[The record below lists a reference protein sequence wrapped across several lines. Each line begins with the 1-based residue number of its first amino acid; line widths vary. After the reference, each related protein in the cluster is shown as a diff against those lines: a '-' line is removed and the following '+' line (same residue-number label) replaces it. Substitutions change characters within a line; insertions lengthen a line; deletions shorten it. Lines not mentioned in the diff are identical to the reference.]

1 MEVNTEDRLQ
11 NINIIRQ
18 RNFFAGC
25 TLLAVISNFLLVA
38 KISSTTERIIMVPG
52 ITKDLAVEGSIVSQ
66 SYLEETALL
75 FASALLDL
83 TADTISLKKNIILKN
98 ASTRSEQSLKSLQS
112 YFATKEDEHKK
123 FGLSTFFAPK
133 QIQVDTKNLQ
143 VVIEGLLTS
152 TFGKRG
158 FEQNTLKYLLSFDY
172 VGGHL
177 KLKEFTQVKPKS
189 KEPNKDQYKDKEG
202 NKDEDKSMEEGV

>member
-1 MEVNTEDRLQ
+1 MEVKTEDRLQ
-11 NINIIRQ
+11 NTSIMRQ

-25 TLLAVISNFLLVA
+25 TLLAVIANFLLVV

-52 ITKDLAVEGSIVSQ
+52 ITKDLAVEGSVVSQ

-75 FASALLDL
+75 FVSALLDL
-83 TADTISLKKNIILKN
+83 TADTISLKKNIILKH
-98 ASTRSEQSLKSLQS
+98 ASAGSEQSLKSLQS
-112 YFATKEDEHKK
+112 YFADKEDEHKK

-133 QIQVDTKNLQ
+133 QMQVDSKNLQ
-143 VVIEGLLTS
+143 VVIEGVLTS

-177 KLKEFTQVKPKS
+177 KLKEFTQVKPKT
-189 KEPNKDQYKDKEG
+189 KEG
-202 NKDEDKSMEEGV
+202 NDQNKEEEQNKST

>member
-1 MEVNTEDRLQ
+1 MEVNTEERLH
-11 NINIIRQ
+11 NISIIRQ

-52 ITKDLAVEGSIVSQ
+52 ITKDLAVEGSVVSQ

-83 TADTISLKKNIILKN
+83 TADTIDAKKNIILKH

-112 YFATKEDEHKK
+112 YFAAKEDEHKK

-133 QIQVDTKNLQ
+133 QMQVDAKNLQ

-202 NKDEDKSMEEGV
+202 NEDEDKSTEAGA

>member
-1 MEVNTEDRLQ
+1 MEVKTEDRLQ
-11 NINIIRQ
+11 NTSIMRQ

-25 TLLAVISNFLLVA
+25 TLLAVIANFLLVV

-52 ITKDLAVEGSIVSQ
+52 ITKDLAVEGSVVSQ

-75 FASALLDL
+75 FVSALLDL
-83 TADTISLKKNIILKN
+83 TADTISLKKNIILKH
-98 ASTRSEQSLKSLQS
+98 ASAGSEQSLKSLQS
-112 YFATKEDEHKK
+112 YFADKEDEHKK

-133 QIQVDTKNLQ
+133 QMQVDSKNLQ
-143 VVIEGLLTS
+143 VVIEGVLTS

-172 VGGHL
+172 LGGHL
-177 KLKEFTQVKPKS
+177 KLKEFTQVKPKT
-189 KEPNKDQYKDKEG
+189 KEG
-202 NKDEDKSMEEGV
+202 NDQNKEEEQNKST

>member
-1 MEVNTEDRLQ
+1 MEIKTEDRVQ
-11 NINIIRQ
+11 NMSIIRQ

-25 TLLAVISNFLLVA
+25 TLLVVIANFLLVV
-38 KISSTTERIIMVPG
+38 KIAGTTERIIMVPG
-52 ITKDLAVEGSIVSQ
+52 ITKDLVVEGSMVSQ

-83 TADTISLKKNIILKN
+83 TADTISLKKNIILKH
-98 ASTRSEQSLKSLQS
+98 ASTGSEQSLKSLQN
-112 YFATKEDEHKK
+112 YFASKEDEHKK

-133 QIQVDTKNLQ
+133 QMQVNSKNLQ

-158 FEQNTLKYLLSFDY
+158 FEQNNVKYLLSFDY

-177 KLKEFTQVKPKS
+177 KLKEFTQVKLKS
-189 KEPNKDQYKDKEG
+189 KEPSN
-202 NKDEDKSMEEGV
+202 NKDEEQDKSMEAGV

>member
-11 NINIIRQ
+11 NISIIRQ

-25 TLLAVISNFLLVA
+25 TLLAVIANFLLVA

-52 ITKDLAVEGSIVSQ
+52 ITKDLAVEGSVVSQ

-75 FASALLDL
+75 FVSALLDL
-83 TADTISLKKNIILKN
+83 TADTISLKKNIILKH
-98 ASTRSEQSLKSLQS
+98 ASAGSEQSLKSLQS
-112 YFATKEDEHKK
+112 YFADKEDEHKK

-133 QIQVDTKNLQ
+133 QMQVDSKNLQ
-143 VVIEGLLTS
+143 VVIEGVLTS

-172 VGGHL
+172 IGGHL
-177 KLKEFTQVKPKS
+177 KLKEFTQVKPKT
-189 KEPNKDQYKDKEG
+189 KEG
-202 NKDEDKSMEEGV
+202 NDQNKEEEQNKST

>member
-1 MEVNTEDRLQ
+1 MDIKAEDRMQ
-11 NINIIRQ
+11 NISIIRQ

-25 TLLAVISNFLLVA
+25 TLLLVIANFLSAV
-38 KISSTTERIIMVPG
+38 KIATTAERIIMVPG
-52 ITKDLAVEGSIVSQ
+52 ITKDFAVEGEVVSQ

-83 TADTISLKKNIILKN
+83 TADTIEAKKNVIFKHV
-98 ASTRSEQSLKSLQS
+98 STRSEQSLKSLQS
-112 YFATKEDEHKK
+112 YFAGKEEEHKK
-123 FGLSTFFAPK
+123 FGLSTFFSPK
-133 QIQVDTKNLQ
+133 QIHVDTKNLR

-158 FEQNTLKYLLSFDY
+158 FEQNNVKYLLSFDY

-177 KLKEFTQVKPKS
+177 KLKEFSQIKTKAEDRS
-189 KEPNKDQYKDKEG
+189 DKDR
-202 NKDEDKSMEEGV
+202 EEELGRSTETGV

>member
-1 MEVNTEDRLQ
+1 MEVNTEAQVQ
-11 NINIIRQ
+11 NISTIRQ

-83 TADTISLKKNIILKN
+83 TSDTIYLKKNIILKH

-112 YFATKEDEHKK
+112 YFASREDEHKK

-133 QIQVDTKNLQ
+133 QMQVDAKNLQ
-143 VVIEGLLTS
+143 VVIDGLLTS

-158 FEQNTLKYLLSFDY
+158 FEQNNVKYLLSFDY
-172 VGGHL
+172 VGGCL
-177 KLKEFTQVKPKS
+177 KLKEFTQVKPKA
-189 KEPNKDQYKDKEG
+189 KESSNDRDKNEDQDQSTEAG
-202 NKDEDKSMEEGV
+202 I

>member
-1 MEVNTEDRLQ
+1 MEVNTEDKFQ
-11 NINIIRQ
+11 NTSIMRQ

-25 TLLAVISNFLLVA
+25 TLLAVIANFLLVV

-52 ITKDLAVEGSIVSQ
+52 ITKDLAVEGSVVSQ

-75 FASALLDL
+75 FVSALLDL
-83 TADTISLKKNIILKN
+83 TADTISLKKNIILKH
-98 ASTRSEQSLKSLQS
+98 ASAGSEQSLKSLQS
-112 YFATKEDEHKK
+112 YFADKEDEHKK
-123 FGLSTFFAPK
+123 FGLSTFFAPR
-133 QIQVDTKNLQ
+133 QMQVDSKNLQ
-143 VVIEGLLTS
+143 VVIEGVLTS

-177 KLKEFTQVKPKS
+177 KLKEFTQVKPKT
-189 KEPNKDQYKDKEG
+189 KEG
-202 NKDEDKSMEEGV
+202 NDQNKEEEQNKST

>member
-1 MEVNTEDRLQ
+1 MEVKTEDRLQ
-11 NINIIRQ
+11 NTSIMRQ

-25 TLLAVISNFLLVA
+25 TLLAVIANFLLVV

-52 ITKDLAVEGSIVSQ
+52 ITKDLAVEGSVVSQ

-75 FASALLDL
+75 FVSALLDL
-83 TADTISLKKNIILKN
+83 TADTISLKKNIILKH
-98 ASTRSEQSLKSLQS
+98 ASAGSEQSLKSLQS
-112 YFATKEDEHKK
+112 YFADKEDEHKK

-133 QIQVDTKNLQ
+133 QMQVDSKNLQ
-143 VVIEGLLTS
+143 VVIEGVLTS

-158 FEQNTLKYLLSFDY
+158 FGQNTLKYLLSFDY

-177 KLKEFTQVKPKS
+177 KLKEFTQVKPKT
-189 KEPNKDQYKDKEG
+189 KEG
-202 NKDEDKSMEEGV
+202 NDQNKEEEQNKST

>member
-1 MEVNTEDRLQ
+1 MKVNTEDKFQ
-11 NINIIRQ
+11 HTSIMRQ

-25 TLLAVISNFLLVA
+25 TLLAVIANFLLVV

-52 ITKDLAVEGSIVSQ
+52 ITKDLAVEGSVVSQ

-75 FASALLDL
+75 FVSALLDL
-83 TADTISLKKNIILKN
+83 TADTISLKKNIILKH
-98 ASTRSEQSLKSLQS
+98 ASAGSEQSLKSLQS
-112 YFATKEDEHKK
+112 YFADKEDEHKK

-133 QIQVDTKNLQ
+133 QMQVDSKNLQ
-143 VVIEGLLTS
+143 VVIEGVLTS

-172 VGGHL
+172 IGGHL
-177 KLKEFTQVKPKS
+177 KLKEFTQVKPKT
-189 KEPNKDQYKDKEG
+189 KEG
-202 NKDEDKSMEEGV
+202 NDQNKEEEQNKST

>member
-1 MEVNTEDRLQ
+1 MEVKTEDRLQ
-11 NINIIRQ
+11 NTSIMRQ

-25 TLLAVISNFLLVA
+25 TLLAVIANFLLVV

-52 ITKDLAVEGSIVSQ
+52 ITKDLAVEGSVVSQ

-75 FASALLDL
+75 FVSALLDL
-83 TADTISLKKNIILKN
+83 TADTISLKKNIILKY
-98 ASTRSEQSLKSLQS
+98 ASAGSEQSLKSLQS
-112 YFATKEDEHKK
+112 YFADKEDEHKK

-133 QIQVDTKNLQ
+133 QMQVDSKNLQ
-143 VVIEGLLTS
+143 VVIEGVLTS

-172 VGGHL
+172 IGGHL
-177 KLKEFTQVKPKS
+177 KLKEFTQVKPKT
-189 KEPNKDQYKDKEG
+189 KEG
-202 NKDEDKSMEEGV
+202 NDQNKEEEQNKST

>member
-1 MEVNTEDRLQ
+1 MEVNTEDKFQ
-11 NINIIRQ
+11 HTSIMRQ

-25 TLLAVISNFLLVA
+25 TLLAVIANFLLVV

-52 ITKDLAVEGSIVSQ
+52 ITKDLAVEGSVVSQ

-75 FASALLDL
+75 FVSALLDL

-98 ASTRSEQSLKSLQS
+98 TSTRSEHSLKSLQS
-112 YFATKEDEHKK
+112 YFASREDEHKK

-133 QIQVDTKNLQ
+133 QMQVDSKNLQ
-143 VVIEGLLTS
+143 VVIEGVLTS

-177 KLKEFTQVKPKS
+177 KLKEFTQVKPKT
-189 KEPNKDQYKDKEG
+189 KEG
-202 NKDEDKSMEEGV
+202 NDQNKEEEQNKST

>member
-1 MEVNTEDRLQ
+1 MEVKTEDRLQ
-11 NINIIRQ
+11 NTSIMRQ
-18 RNFFAGC
+18 RNFFVGC
-25 TLLAVISNFLLVA
+25 TLLAVIANFLLVV

-52 ITKDLAVEGSIVSQ
+52 ITKDLAVEGSVVSQ

-75 FASALLDL
+75 FVSALLDL
-83 TADTISLKKNIILKN
+83 TADTISLKKNIILKH
-98 ASTRSEQSLKSLQS
+98 ASAGSEQSLKSLQS
-112 YFATKEDEHKK
+112 YFADKEDEHKK

-133 QIQVDTKNLQ
+133 QMQVDSKNLQ
-143 VVIEGLLTS
+143 VVIEGVLTS

-177 KLKEFTQVKPKS
+177 KLKEFTQVKPKT
-189 KEPNKDQYKDKEG
+189 KEG
-202 NKDEDKSMEEGV
+202 NDQNKEEEQNKST

>member
-1 MEVNTEDRLQ
+1 MEVNTEDQLR
-11 NINIIRQ
+11 NISIIRQ

-25 TLLAVISNFLLVA
+25 TLLAVIANFLLVV

-75 FASALLDL
+75 FISALLDL
-83 TADTISLKKNIILKN
+83 TADTIDAKKNIILKH

-112 YFATKEDEHKK
+112 YFASKEDEHKK

-133 QIQVDTKNLQ
+133 QIHVDAKNLQ
-143 VVIEGLLTS
+143 VVIEGVLTS

-177 KLKEFTQVKPKS
+177 KLKEFMQVKPKT
-189 KEPNKDQYKDKEG
+189 KDSNDE
-202 NKDEDKSMEEGV
+202 NKDENQEQSN

>member
-11 NINIIRQ
+11 NTSIMRQ

-25 TLLAVISNFLLVA
+25 TLLAVIANFLLVV

-52 ITKDLAVEGSIVSQ
+52 ITKDLAVEGSVVSQ

-75 FASALLDL
+75 FVSALLDL
-83 TADTISLKKNIILKN
+83 TADTISLKKNIILKH
-98 ASTRSEQSLKSLQS
+98 ASAGSEQSLKSLQS
-112 YFATKEDEHKK
+112 YFADKEDEHKK

-133 QIQVDTKNLQ
+133 QMQVDSKNLQ
-143 VVIEGLLTS
+143 VVIEGVLTS

-177 KLKEFTQVKPKS
+177 KLKEFTQVKPKT
-189 KEPNKDQYKDKEG
+189 KEG
-202 NKDEDKSMEEGV
+202 NDQNKEEEQNKST

>member
-1 MEVNTEDRLQ
+1 MEVNTEDKFQ
-11 NINIIRQ
+11 NTSIMRQ

-25 TLLAVISNFLLVA
+25 TLLAVIANFLLVV

-52 ITKDLAVEGSIVSQ
+52 ITKDLAVEGSVVSQ

-75 FASALLDL
+75 FVSALLDL
-83 TADTISLKKNIILKN
+83 TADTISLKKNIILKY
-98 ASTRSEQSLKSLQS
+98 ASAGSEQSLKSLQS
-112 YFATKEDEHKK
+112 YFADKEDEHKK

-133 QIQVDTKNLQ
+133 QMQVDSKNLQ
-143 VVIEGLLTS
+143 VVIEGVLTS

-177 KLKEFTQVKPKS
+177 KLKEFTQVKPKT
-189 KEPNKDQYKDKEG
+189 KEG
-202 NKDEDKSMEEGV
+202 NDQNKEEEQNKST

>member
-1 MEVNTEDRLQ
+1 MKVNTEDKFQ
-11 NINIIRQ
+11 HTSIMRQ

-25 TLLAVISNFLLVA
+25 TLLAVIANFLLVV

-52 ITKDLAVEGSIVSQ
+52 ITKDLAVEGSVVSQ

-75 FASALLDL
+75 FVSALLDL
-83 TADTISLKKNIILKN
+83 TADTISLKKNIILKH
-98 ASTRSEQSLKSLQS
+98 ASAGSEQSLKSLQS
-112 YFATKEDEHKK
+112 YFADKEDEHKK

-133 QIQVDTKNLQ
+133 QMQVDSKNLQ
-143 VVIEGLLTS
+143 VVIEGVLTS

-177 KLKEFTQVKPKS
+177 KLKEFTQVKPKT
-189 KEPNKDQYKDKEG
+189 KEG
-202 NKDEDKSMEEGV
+202 NDQNKEEEQNKST

>member
-11 NINIIRQ
+11 NISIIRQ

-25 TLLAVISNFLLVA
+25 TLLAVIANFLLVV

-52 ITKDLAVEGSIVSQ
+52 ITKDLAVEGSVVSQ

-75 FASALLDL
+75 FVSALLDL
-83 TADTISLKKNIILKN
+83 TADTISLKKNIILKH
-98 ASTRSEQSLKSLQS
+98 ASAGSEQSLKSLQS
-112 YFATKEDEHKK
+112 YFADKEDEHKK

-133 QIQVDTKNLQ
+133 QMQVDSKNLQ
-143 VVIEGLLTS
+143 VVIEGVLTS

-177 KLKEFTQVKPKS
+177 KLKEFTQVKPKT
-189 KEPNKDQYKDKEG
+189 KEG
-202 NKDEDKSMEEGV
+202 NDQNKEEEQNKST

>member
-11 NINIIRQ
+11 NTSIMRQ

-25 TLLAVISNFLLVA
+25 TLLAVIANFLLVV

-52 ITKDLAVEGSIVSQ
+52 ITKDLAVEGSVVSQ

-75 FASALLDL
+75 FVSALLDL
-83 TADTISLKKNIILKN
+83 TADTISLKKNIILKH
-98 ASTRSEQSLKSLQS
+98 ASAGSEQSLKSLQS
-112 YFATKEDEHKK
+112 YFADKEDEHKK
-123 FGLSTFFAPK
+123 FGLSTFFAPR
-133 QIQVDTKNLQ
+133 QMQVDSKNLQ
-143 VVIEGLLTS
+143 VVIEGVLTS

-177 KLKEFTQVKPKS
+177 KLKEFTQVKPKT
-189 KEPNKDQYKDKEG
+189 KEG
-202 NKDEDKSMEEGV
+202 NDQNKEEEQNKST

>member
-11 NINIIRQ
+11 NTSIMRQ

-25 TLLAVISNFLLVA
+25 TLLAVIANFLLVV

-52 ITKDLAVEGSIVSQ
+52 ITKDLAVEGSVVSQ

-75 FASALLDL
+75 FVSALLDL
-83 TADTISLKKNIILKN
+83 TADTISLKKNIILKH
-98 ASTRSEQSLKSLQS
+98 ASTGSEQSLKSLQS
-112 YFATKEDEHKK
+112 YFADKEDEHKK

-133 QIQVDTKNLQ
+133 QMQVDSKNLQ
-143 VVIEGLLTS
+143 VVIEGVLTS

-172 VGGHL
+172 IGGHL
-177 KLKEFTQVKPKS
+177 KLKEFTQVKPKT
-189 KEPNKDQYKDKEG
+189 KEG
-202 NKDEDKSMEEGV
+202 NDQNKEEEQNKST

>member
-1 MEVNTEDRLQ
+1 MEVNTEDKFQ
-11 NINIIRQ
+11 NTSIMRQ

-25 TLLAVISNFLLVA
+25 TLLAVIANFLLVV

-52 ITKDLAVEGSIVSQ
+52 ITKDLAVEGSVVSQ

-75 FASALLDL
+75 FVSALLDL
-83 TADTISLKKNIILKN
+83 TADTISLKKNIILKH
-98 ASTRSEQSLKSLQS
+98 ASAGSEQSLKSLQS
-112 YFATKEDEHKK
+112 YFADKEDEHKK

-133 QIQVDTKNLQ
+133 QMQVDSKNLQ
-143 VVIEGLLTS
+143 VVIEGVLTS

-158 FEQNTLKYLLSFDY
+158 FEQNTLKYLLSFDH

-177 KLKEFTQVKPKS
+177 KLKEFTQVKPKT
-189 KEPNKDQYKDKEG
+189 KEG
-202 NKDEDKSMEEGV
+202 NDQNKEEEQNKST

>member
-1 MEVNTEDRLQ
+1 MEVNTEDKFQ
-11 NINIIRQ
+11 NTSIMRQ

-25 TLLAVISNFLLVA
+25 TLLAVIANFLLVV

-52 ITKDLAVEGSIVSQ
+52 ITKDLAVEGSVVSQ

-75 FASALLDL
+75 FVSALLDL

-98 ASTRSEQSLKSLQS
+98 TSTRSEQSLKSLQS
-112 YFATKEDEHKK
+112 YFAGREDEHKK

-133 QIQVDTKNLQ
+133 QIQVDAKNLQ
-143 VVIEGLLTS
+143 VVIEGVLTS

-172 VGGHL
+172 IGGHL
-177 KLKEFTQVKPKS
+177 KLKEFTQVKPKT
-189 KEPNKDQYKDKEG
+189 KEG
-202 NKDEDKSMEEGV
+202 NDQNKEEEQNKST

>member
-1 MEVNTEDRLQ
+1 MEVNTQDKFQ
-11 NINIIRQ
+11 HTSIMRQ

-25 TLLAVISNFLLVA
+25 TLLTVIANLILVV

-52 ITKDLAVEGSIVSQ
+52 ITKDLAVEGSVVSQ

-75 FASALLDL
+75 FISALLDL

-98 ASTRSEQSLKSLQS
+98 TSTRSEHSLKSLQS
-112 YFATKEDEHKK
+112 YFASREDEHKK
-123 FGLSTFFAPK
+123 FCLSTFFAPK
-133 QIQVDTKNLQ
+133 QMQVDSKNLQ
-143 VVIEGLLTS
+143 VVIEGVLTS

-177 KLKEFTQVKPKS
+177 KLKEFTQVKPKT
-189 KEPNKDQYKDKEG
+189 KEG
-202 NKDEDKSMEEGV
+202 NDQNKEEEQNKST

>member
-1 MEVNTEDRLQ
+1 MELNTEDRLQ
-11 NINIIRQ
+11 NISIIRQ

-25 TLLAVISNFLLVA
+25 TLLAVIANFLLVA

-83 TADTISLKKNIILKN
+83 TADTISLKKNIILKHV
-98 ASTRSEQSLKSLQS
+98 STGSEQSLKSLQS
-112 YFATKEDEHKK
+112 YFAGREDEHKK

-133 QIQVDTKNLQ
+133 QIQVDSKNLQ

-158 FEQNTLKYLLSFDY
+158 FEQNNVKYLLSFDY

-177 KLKEFTQVKPKS
+177 KLKEFTQVKPKA
-189 KEPNKDQYKDKEG
+189 KESNNKD
-202 NKDEDKSMEEGV
+202 KDEEQDKSTEEGV

>member
-25 TLLAVISNFLLVA
+25 TLLAVIANFLLVV

-52 ITKDLAVEGSIVSQ
+52 ITKDLAVEGSVVSQ

-75 FASALLDL
+75 FVSALLDL
-83 TADTISLKKNIILKN
+83 TADTISLKKNIILKH
-98 ASTRSEQSLKSLQS
+98 ASAGSEQSLKSLQS
-112 YFATKEDEHKK
+112 YFADKEDEHKK

-133 QIQVDTKNLQ
+133 QMQVDSKNLQ
-143 VVIEGLLTS
+143 VVIEGVLTS

-172 VGGHL
+172 IGGHL
-177 KLKEFTQVKPKS
+177 KLKEFTQVKPKT
-189 KEPNKDQYKDKEG
+189 KEG
-202 NKDEDKSMEEGV
+202 NDQNKEEEQNKST

>member
-11 NINIIRQ
+11 NISIIRQ

-98 ASTRSEQSLKSLQS
+98 TSTRSEQSLKSLQS
-112 YFATKEDEHKK
+112 YFAGREDEHKK

-133 QIQVDTKNLQ
+133 QIQVDAKNLQ

-177 KLKEFTQVKPKS
+177 KLKEFTQVKPKA
-189 KEPNKDQYKDKEG
+189 KESNDK
-202 NKDEDKSMEEGV
+202 NKDEEQDKSTEAGV

>member
-11 NINIIRQ
+11 NTSIMRQ

-25 TLLAVISNFLLVA
+25 TLLAVIANFLLVV

-52 ITKDLAVEGSIVSQ
+52 ITKDLAVEGSVVSQ

-75 FASALLDL
+75 FVSALLDL
-83 TADTISLKKNIILKN
+83 TADTISLKKNIILKH
-98 ASTRSEQSLKSLQS
+98 ASAGSEQSLKSLQS
-112 YFATKEDEHKK
+112 YFADKEDEHKK

-133 QIQVDTKNLQ
+133 QMQVDSKNLQ
-143 VVIEGLLTS
+143 VVIEGVLTS

-177 KLKEFTQVKPKS
+177 KLKEFTQVKPKT
-189 KEPNKDQYKDKEG
+189 KEG
-202 NKDEDKSMEEGV
+202 NDQNKEEKQNKST

>member
-11 NINIIRQ
+11 NTSIMRQ

-25 TLLAVISNFLLVA
+25 TLLAVIANFLLVV

-52 ITKDLAVEGSIVSQ
+52 ITKDLAVEGSVVSQ

-75 FASALLDL
+75 FVSALLDL
-83 TADTISLKKNIILKN
+83 TADTIPLKKNIILKH
-98 ASTRSEQSLKSLQS
+98 ASAGSEQSLKSLQS
-112 YFATKEDEHKK
+112 YFADKEDEHKK

-133 QIQVDTKNLQ
+133 QMQVDSKNLQ
-143 VVIEGLLTS
+143 VVIEGVLTS

-177 KLKEFTQVKPKS
+177 KLKEFTQVKPKT
-189 KEPNKDQYKDKEG
+189 KEG
-202 NKDEDKSMEEGV
+202 NDQNKEEEQNKST

>member
-11 NINIIRQ
+11 NTSIMRQ

-25 TLLAVISNFLLVA
+25 TLLAVIANFLLVV

-52 ITKDLAVEGSIVSQ
+52 ITKDLAVEGSVVSQ

-75 FASALLDL
+75 FVSALLDL
-83 TADTISLKKNIILKN
+83 TADTISLKKNIILKH
-98 ASTRSEQSLKSLQS
+98 ASAGSEQSLKSLQS
-112 YFATKEDEHKK
+112 YFADKEDEHKK

-133 QIQVDTKNLQ
+133 QMQVDSKNLQ
-143 VVIEGLLTS
+143 VVIEGVLTS

-158 FEQNTLKYLLSFDY
+158 FEQNTLKYLLFFDY

-177 KLKEFTQVKPKS
+177 KLKEFTQVKPKT
-189 KEPNKDQYKDKEG
+189 KEG
-202 NKDEDKSMEEGV
+202 NDQNKEEEQNKST

>member
-1 MEVNTEDRLQ
+1 MEVNTEDRLR
-11 NINIIRQ
+11 NISIIRQ

-83 TADTISLKKNIILKN
+83 TADTIDAKKNIILKH

-112 YFATKEDEHKK
+112 YFASREDEHKK

-133 QIQVDTKNLQ
+133 QIQVDAKNLQ

-158 FEQNTLKYLLSFDY
+158 FEQNNVKYLLSFDY

-177 KLKEFTQVKPKS
+177 KLKEFTQVKPKA
-189 KEPNKDQYKDKEG
+189 KESNDK
-202 NKDEDKSMEEGV
+202 NKDEEQDKSMEAGV